1 MPSFPNDKKT
11 IDEEKIA
18 NEDSITLEIEDH
30 KETTTNITQPV
41 YFSDNHSEASDSN
54 SGDQSISEPEENLSR
69 PQTPNTNKHTI
80 DDEPI
85 MLEERHSIYSEYNPI
100 SIAPI
105 SNVQY
110 KTRTENHKQ
119 QNQTQNQNQ
128 NQKPHECEITRKY
141 GYKKVTFNYVK
152 RHHNKYY
159 EQDTSH
165 KISSSLDILAS
176 FLKGQKHIYMEAQ
189 HTTTNQLNYLMLPAI
204 FLSALCSVLS
214 QVSSTF
220 QSGGIILASINAL
233 TAFLLAIINYLKLD
247 AQSEAHKIS
256 SHQYDNLLTNIEF
269 ESGQVLLFSDPALTE
284 DYCRKQIEEYKS
296 LMEHTMEN
304 LTKEHE
310 QGKNKPYINN
320 EYYKQNLQKKTTQ
333 LLEEKHK
340 KEKELIENVRE
351 IVKTTERKIEDIKK
365 TNQFIVPRSIRY
377 RYPVIYHTNIFL
389 LIKKI
394 DDFKS
399 RVLTTLKNVKN
410 EIRHID
416 SFDITRLTEKENE
429 DLTRRMNELFKRKIR
444 ITDVLLTINTAYSQI
459 DDIFGREII
468 LAEQMKKN
476 RIRFLLNELLTFLL
490 TPFECCLPN
499 TEMICIPKQITKIRN
514 TRTLIDKIRS
524 GDIYEIYRSLGIDD
538 EYEKANYL
546 RKPNFFKS
554 IMTRR
559 KSVTEMEK
567 PRRSPTLES
576 SSNNVEETKTSK
588 CMDCLIQ

>member
-1 MPSFPNDKKT
+1 MPTFPESSSTTTTPPPSPSPTNDIILNIT
-11 IDEEKIA
+11 EKIS
-18 NEDSITLEIEDH
+18 N
-30 KETTTNITQPV
+30 TTPPI

-54 SGDQSISEPEENLSR
+54 SGDQSSSESETPITMEEDIYRLQER
-69 PQTPNTNKHTI
+69 P
-80 DDEPI
+80 
-85 MLEERHSIYSEYNPI
+85 SVYSEYNSTPPPPNEPK
-100 SIAPI
+100 A
-105 SNVQY
+105 
-110 KTRTENHKQ
+110 H
-119 QNQTQNQNQ
+119 
-128 NQKPHECEITRKY
+128 Y

-189 HTTTNQLNYLMLPAI
+189 HTTTKQLNYLMLPAI

-214 QVSSTF
+214 QESSTF
-220 QSGGIILASINAL
+220 EGGGIILASINAL

-296 LMEHTMEN
+296 LMENTMEN
-304 LTKEHE
+304 LTKEE
-310 QGKNKPYINN
+310 GKNKLYMND
-320 EYYKQNLQKKTTQ
+320 EYKKRLQERTKQ
-333 LLEEKHK
+333 LLEEKHM
-340 KEKELIENVRE
+340 KEKELIHNVRE
-351 IVKTTERKIEDIKK
+351 IVQKTERKIEDIKK

-416 SFDITRLTEKENE
+416 SIDITTMTEKENDE
-429 DLTRRMNELFKRKIR
+429 LTKRMNELFKRKIR

-468 LAEQMKKN
+468 LAEQMKKH
-476 RIRFLLNELLTFLL
+476 RIRFLLNELFTFIL
-490 TPFECCLPN
+490 TPFECCLPS
-499 TEMICIPKQITKIRN
+499 TEMICIPKQITTIKN
-514 TRTLIDKIRS
+514 TSTLIDKIRS

-538 EYEKANYL
+538 EYNNDKKYNI
-546 RKPNFFKS
+546 RKPTFLKS
-554 IMTRR
+554 IMKR
-559 KSVTEMEK
+559 KTVK
-567 PRRSPTLES
+567 P
-576 SSNNVEETKTSK
+576 
-588 CMDCLIQ
+588 

>member
-1 MPSFPNDKKT
+1 MPSFPNDT
-11 IDEEKIA
+11 TTEQIDEEKIA
-18 NEDSITLEIEDH
+18 NNHDSITLEIEDH
-30 KETTTNITQPV
+30 KEKNINITQPV

-54 SGDQSISEPEENLSR
+54 SGDQSTSEVEENLSR
-69 PQTPNTNKHTI
+69 PQTPNTSKHAI

-85 MLEERHSIYSEYNPI
+85 ILEERHSIYSEYNPI
-100 SIAPI
+100 SMEPI
-105 SNVQY
+105 
-110 KTRTENHKQ
+110 R
-119 QNQTQNQNQ
+119 QNQNQNQ

-189 HTTTNQLNYLMLPAI
+189 HTTTKQLNYLMLPAI

-304 LTKEHE
+304 LTKE
-310 QGKNKPYINN
+310 QGKNKSYMND
-320 EYYKQNLQKKTTQ
+320 EYKKRLQERTAQ
-333 LLEEKHK
+333 LLEEKHM
-340 KEKELIENVRE
+340 KEKELIHNVRE
-351 IVKTTERKIEDIKK
+351 IVQKTERKIEDIKK

-499 TEMICIPKQITKIRN
+499 TEMICIPKQITKIKN

-538 EYEKANYL
+538 EYEKTNYL
-546 RKPNFFKS
+546 RKPNIFKS

-567 PRRSPTLES
+567 PRRSATLES
-576 SSNNVEETKTSK
+576 SSNNVEESKKSK

>member
-1 MPSFPNDKKT
+1 MIKYVNTNDVCIAVCMQLIFIQKTMYFKYRYTRKTFILLMPTFPESQPSQPPPSPTNDIILNIT
-11 IDEEKIA
+11 EKI
-18 NEDSITLEIEDH
+18 STITPPI
-30 KETTTNITQPV
+30 

-54 SGDQSISEPEENLSR
+54 SGDQSSSESELS
-69 PQTPNTNKHTI
+69 TNI
-80 DDEPI
+80 DNEDMYRLHE
-85 MLEERHSIYSEYNPI
+85 HSSIYSEYNPTPTP
-100 SIAPI
+100 SIP
-105 SNVQY
+105 SPPPTNKP
-110 KTRTENHKQ
+110 KTH
-119 QNQTQNQNQ
+119 
-128 NQKPHECEITRKY
+128 HAHHAHH

-189 HTTTNQLNYLMLPAI
+189 YTTTNQLNYLMLPAI
-204 FLSALCSVLS
+204 FLSSLCSVLS
-214 QVSSTF
+214 QVSSTI

-284 DYCRKQIEEYKS
+284 DYCRKQIEEYKT
-296 LMEHTMEN
+296 LMEHSMGNITEI
-304 LTKEHE
+304 KEHE
-310 QGKNKPYINN
+310 QDKNKPYIND
-320 EYYKQNLQKKTTQ
+320 EYKQNLQKRTTQ
-333 LLEEKHK
+333 LLEEKHI
-340 KEKELIENVRE
+340 KEKELIHNVRE

-416 SFDITRLTEKENE
+416 SMDITALSEKANEELT
-429 DLTRRMNELFKRKIR
+429 TRMNELFKRKIR

-468 LAEQMKKN
+468 LAEQMKKH
-476 RIRFLLNELLTFLL
+476 RIRFLLNELFTFIL

-499 TEMICIPKQITKIRN
+499 TEMICIPRQITTIKN
-514 TRTLIDKIRS
+514 TSTLIDKIRS

-538 EYEKANYL
+538 EYNNKYNNKIRNPTFL
-546 RKPNFFKS
+546 NS
-554 IMTRR
+554 IMKR
-559 KSVTEMEK
+559 KSVK
-567 PRRSPTLES
+567 P
-576 SSNNVEETKTSK
+576 
-588 CMDCLIQ
+588 

>member
-1 MPSFPNDKKT
+1 MPTFPESQPPPSQPSPSQPPPSPTNDIILNIT
-11 IDEEKIA
+11 EKI
-18 NEDSITLEIEDH
+18 STITPPI
-30 KETTTNITQPV
+30 

-54 SGDQSISEPEENLSR
+54 SGDQSSSESELS
-69 PQTPNTNKHTI
+69 TNI
-80 DDEPI
+80 DNEDMYRLHE
-85 MLEERHSIYSEYNPI
+85 HSSIYSEYNPTPTP
-100 SIAPI
+100 SIP
-105 SNVQY
+105 SPPPTNKP
-110 KTRTENHKQ
+110 KTH
-119 QNQTQNQNQ
+119 
-128 NQKPHECEITRKY
+128 HAHHAHH

-189 HTTTNQLNYLMLPAI
+189 YTTTNQLNYLMLPAI
-204 FLSALCSVLS
+204 FLSSLCSVLS
-214 QVSSTF
+214 QVSSTI

-284 DYCRKQIEEYKS
+284 DYCRKQIEEYKT
-296 LMEHTMEN
+296 LMEHSMGNITEI
-304 LTKEHE
+304 KEHE
-310 QGKNKPYINN
+310 QDKNKPYIND
-320 EYYKQNLQKKTTQ
+320 EYKQNLQKRTTQ
-333 LLEEKHK
+333 LLEEKHI
-340 KEKELIENVRE
+340 KEKELIHNVRE

-416 SFDITRLTEKENE
+416 SMDITALSEKANEELT
-429 DLTRRMNELFKRKIR
+429 TRMNELFKRKIR

-468 LAEQMKKN
+468 LAEQMKKH
-476 RIRFLLNELLTFLL
+476 RIRFLLNELFTFIL

-499 TEMICIPKQITKIRN
+499 TEMICIPRQITTIKN
-514 TRTLIDKIRS
+514 TSTLIDKIRS

-538 EYEKANYL
+538 EYNNKYNNKIRNPTFL
-546 RKPNFFKS
+546 NS
-554 IMTRR
+554 IMKR
-559 KSVTEMEK
+559 KSVK
-567 PRRSPTLES
+567 P
-576 SSNNVEETKTSK
+576 
-588 CMDCLIQ
+588 

>member
-1 MPSFPNDKKT
+1 MPTFPESQPVPSQPVPSQPPPSPTNDIILNIT
-11 IDEEKIA
+11 EKI
-18 NEDSITLEIEDH
+18 S
-30 KETTTNITQPV
+30 TTTPPI

-54 SGDQSISEPEENLSR
+54 SGDQSSSESELS
-69 PQTPNTNKHTI
+69 TNI
-80 DDEPI
+80 DSEDMYRLHEHP
-85 MLEERHSIYSEYNPI
+85 SIYSEYNPTP
-100 SIAPI
+100 SIP
-105 SNVQY
+105 SPPPPTNNPNV
-110 KTRTENHKQ
+110 H
-119 QNQTQNQNQ
+119 
-128 NQKPHECEITRKY
+128 HVHH

-189 HTTTNQLNYLMLPAI
+189 YTTTNQLNYLMLPAI
-204 FLSALCSVLS
+204 FLSSLCSVLS
-214 QVSSTF
+214 QVSSTI

-284 DYCRKQIEEYKS
+284 DYCRKQIEEYKT
-296 LMEHTMEN
+296 LMEHSMGN
-304 LTKEHE
+304 LTKIKEHK
-310 QGKNKPYINN
+310 QDKNNAYIND
-320 EYYKQNLQKKTTQ
+320 EYKQNLQKKTTQ
-333 LLEEKHK
+333 LLEEKHI
-340 KEKELIENVRE
+340 KEKELIDNVRE

-416 SFDITRLTEKENE
+416 SMDITTLSEKANDELT
-429 DLTRRMNELFKRKIR
+429 TRMNELFKRKIR

-468 LAEQMKKN
+468 LAEQMKKH
-476 RIRFLLNELLTFLL
+476 RIRFILNELFTFIL

-499 TEMICIPKQITKIRN
+499 TEMICIPRQITTIKN
-514 TRTLIDKIRS
+514 TSTLIDKIRS

-538 EYEKANYL
+538 EYNNKYNNKIRNPTFL
-546 RKPNFFKS
+546 NS
-554 IMTRR
+554 IMKR
-559 KSVTEMEK
+559 KSVK
-567 PRRSPTLES
+567 P
-576 SSNNVEETKTSK
+576 
-588 CMDCLIQ
+588 

>member
-1 MPSFPNDKKT
+1 MPTFPDDDSTSPDHKLSNTIITTSND
-11 IDEEKIA
+11 
-18 NEDSITLEIEDH
+18 ITLNI
-30 KETTTNITQPV
+30 KEKSPSPHSHSSPSPHSSSSPHSPKQQPL

-54 SGDQSISEPEENLSR
+54 SGDQSSSDNEN
-69 PQTPNTNKHTI
+69 QTTPYI
-80 DDEPI
+80 
-85 MLEERHSIYSEYNPI
+85 LQERDSIYSEYNPYPNTNLI
-100 SIAPI
+100 HTTTTPTTSSPHLTSTQRPAPQANNI
-105 SNVQY
+105 FNRHSSHN
-110 KTRTENHKQ
+110 THTTPNP
-119 QNQTQNQNQ
+119 
-128 NQKPHECEITRKY
+128 QKI

-214 QVSSTF
+214 QESSTF
-220 QSGGIILASINAL
+220 RGGGIILASINAL

-284 DYCRKQIEEYKS
+284 DYCRKQVEEYKT

-304 LTKEHE
+304 LTKE
-310 QGKNKPYINN
+310 QGKNKSYMND
-320 EYYKQNLQKKTTQ
+320 EYKKRLQERTTQ
-333 LLEEKHK
+333 LLEEKHM
-340 KEKELIENVRE
+340 KEKELIHNVRE
-351 IVKTTERKIEDIKK
+351 IVQKTEQKIEDIKK

-416 SFDITRLTEKENE
+416 SIDITTMTEKENE
-429 DLTRRMNELFKRKIR
+429 ELTKRMNELFKRKIR

-468 LAEQMKKN
+468 LAEQMKKH
-476 RIRFLLNELLTFLL
+476 RIRFLLNELFTFLL

-499 TEMICIPKQITKIRN
+499 TEMICIPRQITTIKN
-514 TRTLIDKIRS
+514 TSTLIDKIRS

-538 EYEKANYL
+538 EYNNNKNYNI
-546 RKPNFFKS
+546 RKPGFLNSMMKRKKS
-554 IMTRR
+554 T
-559 KSVTEMEK
+559 KSATN
-567 PRRSPTLES
+567 S
-576 SSNNVEETKTSK
+576 
-588 CMDCLIQ
+588 Q

>member
-1 MPSFPNDKKT
+1 MYFKYRYTRKT
-11 IDEEKIA
+11 IILFMPTFPESQPPLSPPTNDIILNITEKI
-18 NEDSITLEIEDH
+18 S
-30 KETTTNITQPV
+30 TTTPPI

-54 SGDQSISEPEENLSR
+54 SGDQSSSESELS
-69 PQTPNTNKHTI
+69 TNI
-80 DDEPI
+80 DNEDMYRLHEHP
-85 MLEERHSIYSEYNPI
+85 SIYSEYNPMPPNI
-100 SIAPI
+100 PSAPPPT
-105 SNVQY
+105 NNP
-110 KTRTENHKQ
+110 KTHHAHHVHHAHQ
-119 QNQTQNQNQ
+119 L
-128 NQKPHECEITRKY
+128 HHD
-141 GYKKVTFNYVK
+141 YKKVTFNYVK

-189 HTTTNQLNYLMLPAI
+189 YTTTNQLNYLMLPAI
-204 FLSALCSVLS
+204 FLSSLCSVLS
-214 QVSSTF
+214 QVSSTI

-284 DYCRKQIEEYKS
+284 DYCRKQIEEYKT
-296 LMEHTMEN
+296 LMEHSMGNITEI
-304 LTKEHE
+304 KEHE
-310 QGKNKPYINN
+310 QDKNKPYIND
-320 EYYKQNLQKKTTQ
+320 EYKQNLQKRTTQ
-333 LLEEKHK
+333 LLEEKHI
-340 KEKELIENVRE
+340 KEKELIHNVRE

-416 SFDITRLTEKENE
+416 SMDITSLSEKANEELT
-429 DLTRRMNELFKRKIR
+429 TRMNELFKRKIR

-468 LAEQMKKN
+468 LAEQMKKH
-476 RIRFLLNELLTFLL
+476 RIRFLLNELFTFIL

-499 TEMICIPKQITKIRN
+499 TEMICIPRQITTIKN
-514 TRTLIDKIRS
+514 TSTLIDKIRS

-538 EYEKANYL
+538 EYNNKYNNKIRNPTFL
-546 RKPNFFKS
+546 NS
-554 IMTRR
+554 IMKR
-559 KSVTEMEK
+559 KSVK
-567 PRRSPTLES
+567 P
-576 SSNNVEETKTSK
+576 
-588 CMDCLIQ
+588 